1 MKSKGTFRRLFSYL
15 RPHRLRLTLVFFM
28 GILATLFTVVA
39 PSVLGGIT
47 TQLYNG
53 VSTGVFDWDMIL
65 ILLAALVVLYL
76 VSQAFAY
83 VQSVGM
89 NRVMARTMESLRQ
102 DISGKMHR
110 LRLDYYDTHTH
121 GEILSTITNDVDSLG
136 NALSQNLT
144 QIVTQVITAVG
155 ILVMMLRL
163 SPALAAIAIVMVPI
177 ALLAS
182 SGVMR
187 SGAKYYGQQQELMG
201 EMNGFIEEMYQ
212 GQSLVQTYNHQN
224 QAKEDFDRLNAR
236 LTEAARNAE
245 SASGKVNPITDLVNN
260 LGYVLSAV
268 LGCLSVLNGNMRIGD
283 VQAMLQYTKQFSQ
296 PFTTIAGMAGSFCA
310 ARAAAGRIFALLDAE
325 EETPDPENG
334 KVPEHCDG
342 SVEFRHVRFGYRPD
356 RPLMK
361 DVNLTVKPGQK
372 VAIVGPTGAGKTT
385 LINLLLRFY
394 EIDEGAILVNGVDTR
409 EMSRQELRR
418 HFGMVL
424 QDTWLFEGS
433 IRDNIAYSK
442 EDMPEET
449 VLAAAEAASVAP
461 FVRTLPGGYEL
472 RLTHGAENISQG
484 QRQLIT
490 IARAMAA
497 DPEIMILDEATS
509 NVDTH
514 TEQLIQQAM
523 AELMRHRTSFIIAN
537 RLSTI
542 RDADVILYMENG
554 DIKEM
559 GNHESLM
566 ALHGKYEALYQSQ
579 FV

>member
-76 VSQAFAY
+76 VSHAFAY

-283 VQAMLQYTKQFSQ
+283 VQ
-296 PFTTIAGMAGSFCA
+296 

-523 AELMRHRTSFIIAN
+523 AELMRHRTSFIIAH

-579 FV
+579 FA

>member
-76 VSQAFAY
+76 VSHAFAY

-201 EMNGFIEEMYQ
+201 EMNGFIE
-212 GQSLVQTYNHQN
+212 
-224 QAKEDFDRLNAR
+224 
-236 LTEAARNAE
+236 
-245 SASGKVNPITDLVNN
+245 
-260 LGYVLSAV
+260 
-268 LGCLSVLNGNMRIGD
+268 
-283 VQAMLQYTKQFSQ
+283 
-296 PFTTIAGMAGSFCA
+296 
-310 ARAAAGRIFALLDAE
+310 
-325 EETPDPENG
+325 
-334 KVPEHCDG
+334 
-342 SVEFRHVRFGYRPD
+342 
-356 RPLMK
+356 
-361 DVNLTVKPGQK
+361 
-372 VAIVGPTGAGKTT
+372 
-385 LINLLLRFY
+385 
-394 EIDEGAILVNGVDTR
+394 
-409 EMSRQELRR
+409 
-418 HFGMVL
+418 
-424 QDTWLFEGS
+424 
-433 IRDNIAYSK
+433 
-442 EDMPEET
+442 
-449 VLAAAEAASVAP
+449 
-461 FVRTLPGGYEL
+461 
-472 RLTHGAENISQG
+472 
-484 QRQLIT
+484 
-490 IARAMAA
+490 
-497 DPEIMILDEATS
+497 
-509 NVDTH
+509 
-514 TEQLIQQAM
+514 
-523 AELMRHRTSFIIAN
+523 
-537 RLSTI
+537 
-542 RDADVILYMENG
+542 
-554 DIKEM
+554 
-559 GNHESLM
+559 
-566 ALHGKYEALYQSQ
+566 
-579 FV
+579 